1 MPNLTTAFDNK
12 IMDHVHGKTSFT
24 MPQLFIGLSSTTP
37 TIAGVFT
44 EPTIGTGG
52 YARIVTTGAS
62 WNASAS
68 GAAANAAALAFP
80 ASSAA
85 WTSGASALTH
95 VCYFDSAT
103 LTGATNLVMFAPMTP
118 TVTVNAAGVTVNFAI
133 GALSDTQ
140 A

>member
-1 MPNLTTAFDNK
+1 VPNLTTVTDNK
-12 IMDHVHGKTSFT
+12 IMDHVHGKTAYT
-24 MPQLFIGLSSTTP
+24 MPTLYIGLSSTTP
-37 TIAGVFT
+37 TIAGAFT

-68 GAAANAAALAFP
+68 GTAANAAALAFP
-80 ASSAA
+80 ASSGA

-95 VCYFDSAT
+95 VCYFDSP
-103 LTGATNLVMFAPMTP
+103 TGTAASNLVMFAPITP